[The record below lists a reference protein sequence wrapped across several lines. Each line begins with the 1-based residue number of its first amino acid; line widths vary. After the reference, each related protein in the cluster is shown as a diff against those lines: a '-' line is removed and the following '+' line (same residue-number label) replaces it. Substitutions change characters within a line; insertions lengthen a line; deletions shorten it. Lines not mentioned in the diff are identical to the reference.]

1 MPARI
6 AFAIVRHFF
15 NSITDVVVL
24 TMKTTFSARFVQR
37 MALTTA
43 LCAAAFSAAHADDLN
58 IKTMIPGVPQIDAE
72 SYILIDYNSGKVL
85 AEQNADAR
93 RDPASLTKMMTSYVI
108 GQAMKAGKFKE
119 TDLVTI
125 GNDAWATG
133 NPVFKGSSLMFLK
146 PGMQVPV
153 SQLIRGINLQSG
165 NDACVAMAD
174 FAAGSQDAFV
184 GLMNSYVSALGL
196 KNSHFQTVH
205 GLDAEGQYS
214 SARDMALIGQALI
227 RDVPNEY
234 SIYKE
239 KEFTFNGIRQT
250 NRNGLL
256 WDNSL
261 NVDGIKTG
269 HTDKAGYNLVA
280 SATEGQMRL
289 ISAVMGGR
297 TFKGRETES
306 KKLLTWG
313 FRFFETVN
321 PLKAGKEFASEPVWF
336 GDNDRA
342 SLGVDKDL
350 YLTIPRGRIKD
361 LKASYVLNTT
371 ELHAPLQKNQ
381 VVGTINFQLDG
392 KTIDQRPLV
401 VLEEI
406 PEGNFFGKIIDYI
419 KLMFHHWFG

>member
-234 SIYKE
+234 SNYKE

-350 YLTIPRGRIKD
+350 YLTIPRGRMKD

>member
-1 MPARI
+1 MNTI
-6 AFAIVRHFF
+6 
-15 NSITDVVVL
+15 
-24 TMKTTFSARFVQR
+24 FSARIMKR
-37 MALTTA
+37 LALTTA
-43 LCAAAFSAAHADDLN
+43 LCTAFISAAHADDLN

-85 AEQNADAR
+85 AEQNADVR

-184 GLMNSYVSALGL
+184 GLMNSYVNALGL
-196 KNSHFQTVH
+196 KNTHFQTVH
-205 GLDAEGQYS
+205 GLDADGQYS

-239 KEFTFNGIRQT
+239 FTFNGIRQL

-297 TFKGRETES
+297 TFKGREAES

-321 PLKAGKEFASEPVWF
+321 PLKVGKEFASEPVWF
-336 GDNDRA
+336 GDSDRA
-342 SLGVDKDL
+342 SLGVDKDV
-350 YLTIPRGRIKD
+350 YLTIPRGRMKD
-361 LKASYVLNTT
+361 LKASYVLNSS

-392 KTIDQRPLV
+392 KTIEQRPLV
-401 VLEEI
+401 VLQEI

>member
-1 MPARI
+1 
-6 AFAIVRHFF
+6 
-15 NSITDVVVL
+15 
-24 TMKTTFSARFVQR
+24 MKTTFSARFVQR

-43 LCAAAFSAAHADDLN
+43 LCATALSAAHADDLN

-133 NPVFKGSSLMFLK
+133 NPVFKGSSLKFLK

-184 GLMNSYVSALGL
+184 GLMNSYVTALGL

-205 GLDAEGQYS
+205 GLDADGQYS

-313 FRFFETVN
+313 VRFFETMN

-350 YLTIPRGRIKD
+350 YLTIPRGRMKD

-401 VLEEI
+401 VLQEI

>member
-1 MPARI
+1 
-6 AFAIVRHFF
+6 
-15 NSITDVVVL
+15 
-24 TMKTTFSARFVQR
+24 MKTTFSARFVQR

-184 GLMNSYVSALGL
+184 GLMNSYVNALGL

-205 GLDAEGQYS
+205 GLDADGQYS

-350 YLTIPRGRIKD
+350 YLTIPRGRMKD
-361 LKASYVLNTT
+361 LKASYVLNST

>member
-1 MPARI
+1 
-6 AFAIVRHFF
+6 
-15 NSITDVVVL
+15 
-24 TMKTTFSARFVQR
+24 MKTTFSARFVQR

-43 LCAAAFSAAHADDLN
+43 LCTAALSAAHADDLN

-184 GLMNSYVSALGL
+184 GLMNSYVTALGL

-205 GLDAEGQYS
+205 GLDADGQYS

-350 YLTIPRGRIKD
+350 YLTIPRGRMKD
-361 LKASYVLNTT
+361 LKASYVLNST

-401 VLEEI
+401 VLQEI